1 MEFTKTVAENKI
13 TLSVTVK
20 SELLTEDEK
29 REIINSLA
37 ALSHRLYLDVAQE
50 LNDKKR

>member
-13 TLSVTVK
+13 TLSVSVECT
-20 SELLTEDEK
+20 ELTEEEK